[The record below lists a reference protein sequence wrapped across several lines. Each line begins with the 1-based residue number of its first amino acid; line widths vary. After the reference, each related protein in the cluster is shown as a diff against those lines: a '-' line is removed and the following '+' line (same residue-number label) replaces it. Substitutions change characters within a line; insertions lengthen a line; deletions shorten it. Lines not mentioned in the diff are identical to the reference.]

1 MSSSNKHRFTPLFM
15 ALSMIIGVF
24 LGLFYSAHF
33 NRSNLSI
40 INGGTNKL
48 GNLLEA
54 INQCYVDNVDIDSL
68 IENSIPLILKELD
81 PHSSYIAA
89 SDLQEAEEQLS
100 SSFSGIGVSFT
111 MQKDTVNVMQV
122 IKGGPAE
129 KVGLLPG
136 DRIITANEDTLIGMV
151 NTDVMKH
158 LKGKKG
164 TLVKLGIKRRNSKDL
179 IYYDVIRG
187 DIPVKSVDVAYMIN
201 ENTGYVHVTSFSE
214 KTYEEFIIAL
224 VELSVK
230 GMENVIVDL
239 RGNHGGYM
247 QIAIK
252 MANEFLKRNKL
263 IVYTEGI
270 HTKREDYYS
279 DGRGSFQSLPLVVLV
294 DDASAS
300 ASEIFAGA
308 MQDNDRA
315 TIIGRRTFGKG
326 LVQQPLN
333 FKDNSQVRLTI
344 ARYYTP
350 SGRCI
355 QKPYVSGHDE
365 DYELELLSRYERGEY
380 FSEDSIK
387 NNGPAYHTT
396 LGRQVYGGGGIRPD
410 IFVPEDTTSIT
421 SYYREAMVDGYV
433 REFCFQYT
441 DDNRDELL
449 KYETVEELENYLQK
463 QKLLEKFASHADKNG
478 LQRRNL
484 MLQQSRKLFE
494 RSIFGNIIYNL
505 HSTEEYLEYLNED
518 DRSVNKALQV
528 IDAGLT
534 FPKAGERYVLPS
546 EVDKD
551 KNKEQKNNKK

>member
-1 MSSSNKHRFTPLFM
+1 
-15 ALSMIIGVF
+15 MIVGVL

-33 NRSNLSI
+33 NRSSLNI
-40 INGGTNKL
+40 INGGSNKL
-48 GNLLEA
+48 GNLLEV
-54 INQCYVDNVDIDSL
+54 INQCYVDNVNMDSL

-81 PHSSYIAA
+81 PHSSYIPQTEVQ
-89 SDLQEAEEQLS
+89 DAEDQLS

-136 DRIITANEDTLIGMV
+136 DRIITADKDTLIGLES
-151 NTDVMKH
+151 NKVMKF
-158 LKGKKG
+158 LKGEKG
-164 TLVKLGIKRRNSKDL
+164 SKVKLGIKRRNSPDL
-179 IYYDVIRG
+179 IYYNVVRG

-201 ENTGYVHVTSFSE
+201 EKTGYVHITSFSE

-224 VELSVK
+224 VELNVK
-230 GMENVIVDL
+230 GMKNLIVDL

-247 QIAIK
+247 QIAIQ

-270 HTKREDYYS
+270 HSKREDYYS
-279 DGRGSFQSLPLVVLV
+279 NGRGSFQSLPLVVLV

-326 LVQQPLN
+326 LVQQPLSFN
-333 FKDNSQVRLTI
+333 DNSQVRLTI

-387 NNGPAYHTT
+387 NTGPAYHTT
-396 LGRQVYGGGGIRPD
+396 LGRKVYGGGGIRPD
-410 IFVPEDTTSIT
+410 IFVPEDTTTIT
-421 SYYREAMVDGYV
+421 SYYREALVEGYI
-433 REFCFQYT
+433 REFCFEFT
-441 DDNRDELL
+441 DDNREELL
-449 KYETVEELENYLQK
+449 KYETVEELENQLRK
-463 QKLLEKFASHADKNG
+463 LRLLEKFARHADKKG

-484 MLQQSRKLFE
+484 MLQQSHKLFE
-494 RSIFGNIIYNL
+494 RAIYGNIIYNL
-505 HSTEEYLEYLNED
+505 HSTEEYQQFLSED
-518 DRSVNKALQV
+518 DRTRDKALQV
-528 IDAGLT
+528 SEAGRT
-534 FPKAGERYVLPS
+534 FPKAGERYKLPS
-546 EVDKD
+546 EITSDK
-551 KNKEQKNNKK
+551 KSK

>member
-1 MSSSNKHRFTPLFM
+1 MNSSNKHRFTPLLM
-15 ALSMIIGVF
+15 SLSMVVGVF

-33 NRSNLSI
+33 NRSSLSI
-40 INGGTNKL
+40 INGGNNKL

-54 INQCYVDNVDIDSL
+54 INQCYVDEVDMDSL

-81 PHSSYIAA
+81 PHSSYIAV
-89 SDLQEAEEQLS
+89 SDVQDAEDQLS

-111 MQKDTVNVMQV
+111 MEKDTVNVMQV

-151 NTDVMKH
+151 NTTVMKH
-158 LKGKKG
+158 LKGEKG
-164 TLVKLGIKRRNSKDL
+164 SHVKLGIKRRNSTDL
-179 IYYDVIRG
+179 IYYDVVRG

-201 ENTGYVHVTSFSE
+201 ENTGYVHVNSFSE
-214 KTYEEFIIAL
+214 KTYEEFVIAL
-224 VELSVK
+224 VELGVE
-230 GMENVIVDL
+230 GMNNLIVDL

-247 QIAIK
+247 QVAIQ
-252 MANEFLKRNKL
+252 MANEFLSRNKL
-263 IVYTEGI
+263 IVYTEGV
-270 HTKREDYYS
+270 HSKREDYYS
-279 DGRGSFQSLPLVVLV
+279 NGRGSFQSLPLVVLV

-326 LVQQPLN
+326 LVQQPLS
-333 FKDNSQVRLTI
+333 FKDNSQLRLTI
-344 ARYYTP
+344 ARYYSP

-380 FSEDSIK
+380 FSEDSIR
-387 NNGPAYHTT
+387 NSGPAYHTT
-396 LGRQVYGGGGIRPD
+396 LGRKVYGGGGIRPD

-421 SYYREAMVDGYV
+421 SYYREAVVDGYV
-433 REFCFQYT
+433 REFCFAYT
-441 DDNRDELL
+441 DENREALQKFETVDELV
-449 KYETVEELENYLQK
+449 KYLQR
-463 QKLLEKFASHADKNG
+463 QKILDKFATHADKAG

-494 RSIFGNIIYNL
+494 RAILGNIIYNL
-505 HSTEEYLEYLNED
+505 HSTEEYQQFLNQD
-518 DRSVNKALQV
+518 DRTVMKALQV
-528 IDAGLT
+528 IEAGLT
-534 FPKAGERYVLPS
+534 FPKAGERYVLPGEFDGKS
-546 EVDKD
+546 K
-551 KNKEQKNNKK
+551 

>member
-1 MSSSNKHRFTPLFM
+1 MNSSKNKHRYTPLYM
-15 ALSMIIGVF
+15 SLCMIAGVF
-24 LGLFYSAHF
+24 IGMFYSGHF
-33 NRSNLSI
+33 NRSSLSI
-40 INGGTNKL
+40 INSTSANKL
-48 GNLLEA
+48 GNLLET
-54 INQCYVDNVDIDSL
+54 IGLYYVDEVDMDSL

-89 SDLQEAEEQLS
+89 SDVQDAEEQLS

-129 KVGLLPG
+129 KVGILPG
-136 DRIITANEDTLIGMV
+136 DRIITADTDMLVGME
-151 NTDVMKH
+151 NTTVMKH
-158 LKGKKG
+158 LKGPKG
-164 TLVKLGIKRRNSKDL
+164 SKVKLGIKRRSSDNL
-179 IYYDVIRG
+179 IYYDVVRG
-187 DIPVKSVDVAYMIN
+187 DIPLKSVEAAYMIN
-201 ENTGYVHVTSFSE
+201 DHTGYLHVTSFSE
-214 KTYEEFIIAL
+214 KTYDELVVAL

-230 GMENVIVDL
+230 GMEDLIIDL

-247 QIAIK
+247 QIAIQ
-252 MANEFLKRNKL
+252 MANEFLSRNKL
-263 IVYTEGI
+263 IVYTEGV
-270 HTKREDYYS
+270 HSKREDYYS
-279 DGRGSFQSLPLVVLV
+279 NGRGSFQSLPLVVLV

-326 LVQQPLN
+326 LVQQPLS

-355 QKPYVSGHDE
+355 QKPYVHGHDDE
-365 DYELELLSRYERGEY
+365 YEMELLSRYERGEY

-387 NNGPAYHTT
+387 NTGPAFHTT
-396 LGRQVYGGGGIRPD
+396 LGRKVYGGGGVRPD

-421 SYYREAMVDGYV
+421 SYYREAMIDGYI
-433 REFCFQYT
+433 REFCFSYT
-441 DDNRDELL
+441 DDNRE
-449 KYETVEELENYLQK
+449 
-463 QKLLEKFASHADKNG
+463 KLLEYKTVDELVGYLKKQMLLDKFAAHAEQAG

-494 RSIFGNIIYNL
+494 RAIFGNIIYNI
-505 HSTEEYLEYLNED
+505 HSTQEYQEYMNKD
-518 DRSVNKALQV
+518 DLSVQKALQV
-528 IDAGLT
+528 IDAHLT
-534 FPKAGERYVLPS
+534 FPKAGERYNLPDAT
-546 EVDKD
+546 E
-551 KNKEQKNNKK
+551 

>member
-1 MSSSNKHRFTPLFM
+1 MNSSKNRHRFTPILM
-15 ALSMIIGVF
+15 AFSMILGVL

-33 NRSNLSI
+33 NRSSLSI

-54 INQCYVDNVDIDSL
+54 INQCYVDEVNMDSL

-89 SDLQEAEEQLS
+89 SNVQEAEDQLS

-111 MQKDTVNVMQV
+111 MEKDTVNVMQI

-136 DRIITANEDTLIGMV
+136 DRIITANKDTLIGMV

-164 TLVKLGIKRRNSKDL
+164 SHVKLGIKRRSSKDL
-179 IYYDVIRG
+179 IYFDLVRD

-201 ENTGYVHVTSFSE
+201 ENTGYVHITSFSE
-214 KTYEEFIIAL
+214 KTYEELIIAM
-224 VELSVK
+224 VELGVK
-230 GMENVIVDL
+230 GMENLVIDL

-247 QIAIK
+247 QIAIQ

-270 HTKREDYYS
+270 HSKREDYYS
-279 DGRGSFQSLPLVVLV
+279 NGRGSFQSLPLVVLV

-326 LVQQPLN
+326 LVQQPLS
-333 FKDNSQVRLTI
+333 FKDNSQIRLTI

-355 QKPYVSGHDE
+355 QKPYVSGHDDE
-365 DYELELLSRYERGEY
+365 YELELFSRYERGEY

-387 NNGPAYHTT
+387 NTGPAYHTT
-396 LGRQVYGGGGIRPD
+396 LGRLVYGGGGIRPD
-410 IFVPEDTTSIT
+410 IFVPEDTTNIT
-421 SYYREAMVDGYV
+421 SYYREAFVEGYI
-433 REFCFQYT
+433 REFCFEYT

-449 KYETVEELENYLQK
+449 KQETVEELEHYLQK
-463 QKLLEKFASHADKNG
+463 QKLLEKFAAYADKNG

-494 RSIFGNIIYNL
+494 RAIFGNIIYNL
-505 HSTEEYLEYLNED
+505 HSTEEYQEYLNKN
-518 DRSVNKALQV
+518 DRTVNKAIQ
-528 IDAGLT
+528 IIKAGLT
-534 FPKAGERYVLPS
+534 FPKAGERYKLPH
-546 EVDKD
+546 EAAED
-551 KNKEQKNNKK
+551 NNG

>member
-1 MSSSNKHRFTPLFM
+1 MS
-15 ALSMIIGVF
+15 LSMVAGVF
-24 LGLFYSAHF
+24 LGLFFSAHF
-33 NRSNLSI
+33 NRSSLSI

-54 INQCYVDNVDIDSL
+54 VNQCYVDNVDIDSL
-68 IENSIPLILKELD
+68 IEKSIPLILKELD

-89 SDLQEAEEQLS
+89 SDVQDAEEQLS

-111 MQKDTVNVMQV
+111 MEKDTVNVMQV

-136 DRIITANEDTLIGMV
+136 DRIITADKDTLVGMAN
-151 NTDVMKH
+151 NTVMKH
-158 LKGKKG
+158 LKGEKG
-164 TLVKLGIKRRNSKDL
+164 SKVKLGIKRRNSPNL
-179 IYYDVIRG
+179 IYYNVIRG

-201 ENTGYVHVTSFSE
+201 ESTGYIHVNSFSE
-214 KTYEEFIIAL
+214 KTYEEFVVAL

-230 GMENVIVDL
+230 GMKNLVVDL

-247 QIAIK
+247 QIAIR

-263 IVYTEGI
+263 IVYIEGV
-270 HTKREDYYS
+270 HSKREDHYS
-279 DGRGSFQSLPLVVLV
+279 DGRGSFQDLPLVVLV

-326 LVQQPLN
+326 LVQQPLS
-333 FKDNSQVRLTI
+333 FKDNSMIRLTI

-365 DYELELLSRYERGEY
+365 EYEMELLARYERGEY

-387 NNGPAYHTT
+387 NTGPAYHTT

-410 IFVPEDTTSIT
+410 IFVPEDTTAIT
-421 SYYREAMVDGYV
+421 SYYREAFVEGYI
-433 REFCFQYT
+433 REFCFEYT
-441 DDNRDELL
+441 DNNRDELQ
-449 KYETVEELENYLQK
+449 KFENVDELTKHLRK
-463 QKLLEKFASHADKNG
+463 QRLLEKFAAHAEKNG

-484 MLQQSRKLFE
+484 MLQQSRHLFE
-494 RSIFGNIIYNL
+494 KAILGTIIYNL
-505 HSTEEYLEYLNED
+505 HSTEEYQEFLNED
-518 DRSVNKALQV
+518 DRTVKKALQV
-528 IDAGLT
+528 IEAGLT
-534 FPKAGERYVLPS
+534 FPKAGERYALPS
-546 EVDKD
+546 EVAG
-551 KNKEQKNNKK
+551 KK

>member
-1 MSSSNKHRFTPLFM
+1 MKSSNKNRFTPLFM
-15 ALSMIIGVF
+15 SLSMILGVV

-33 NRSNLSI
+33 NRNSLSI
-40 INGGTNKL
+40 ISGGNNKL
-48 GNLLEA
+48 GNLLEV
-54 INQCYVDNVDIDSL
+54 INQCYVDEVNMDSL

-81 PHSSYIAA
+81 PHSSYITKEN
-89 SDLQEAEEQLS
+89 LQEAEDQLS

-136 DRIITANEDTLIGMV
+136 DRIITANEDTLIGLE
-151 NTDVMKH
+151 NTKVMKF
-158 LKGKKG
+158 LKGEKG
-164 TLVKLGIKRRNSKDL
+164 SLVKLGIKRRNSADL

-187 DIPVKSVDVAYMIN
+187 DIPVKSVDVSYMIN
-201 ENTGYVHVTSFSE
+201 ETTGYIHVNSFSE
-214 KTYEEFIIAL
+214 KTYEEFIISM
-224 VELSVK
+224 VEL
-230 GMENVIVDL
+230 GMNGMKNVIVDL

-247 QIAIK
+247 QIAIQ

-263 IVYTEGI
+263 IVYTEGL
-270 HTKREDYYS
+270 HSKREDYMS
-279 DGRGSFQSLPLVVLV
+279 NGRGSFQTMPLIVLV

-333 FKDNSQVRLTI
+333 FKDNSQLRLTI

-396 LGRQVYGGGGIRPD
+396 LGRLVYGGGGIRPD

-421 SYYREAMVDGYV
+421 SYYREAMIQGFI
-433 REFCFQYT
+433 REFCFAYT
-441 DDNRDELL
+441 DDNREQLM
-449 KYETVEELENYLQK
+449 KFESVNELEEHLRK
-463 QKLLEKFASHADKNG
+463 QKLLDKFATYADKNG

-494 RSIFGNIIYNL
+494 RAIFGNIIYNL
-505 HSTEEYLEYLNED
+505 HSTEEYQEFLNED
-518 DRSVNKALQV
+518 DRTIKKALQV
-528 IDAGLT
+528 IESGRS
-534 FPKAGERYVLPS
+534 FPKAGERYIFTD
-546 EVDKD
+546 ED
-551 KNKEQKNNKK
+551 NNKDSK

>member
-1 MSSSNKHRFTPLFM
+1 MNSPKNRHRFTPLLM
-15 ALSMIIGVF
+15 SLSMIVGVF

-33 NRSNLSI
+33 SRSNLSI

-48 GNLLEA
+48 GNLLEV
-54 INQCYVDNVDIDSL
+54 INQCYVDEVNMDSL
-68 IENSIPLILKELD
+68 VENSIPLILKELD

-89 SDLQEAEEQLS
+89 SDVQDAEDQLS

-136 DRIITANEDTLIGMV
+136 DRIITANKDTLIGMP
-151 NTDVMKH
+151 NTEVMKH
-158 LKGKKG
+158 LKGEKG
-164 TLVKLGIKRRNSKDL
+164 SKVRLGIKRRKSPDL

-187 DIPVKSVDVAYMIN
+187 DIPIKSVDVAYMLDK
-201 ENTGYVHVTSFSE
+201 NTGYVHVTSFSE
-214 KTYEEFIIAL
+214 KTYEEFIVAL
-224 VELSVK
+224 VELGVK
-230 GMENVIVDL
+230 GMENLVIDL

-247 QIAIK
+247 QVAIQ
-252 MANEFLKRNKL
+252 MAEEFLKRNKL
-263 IVYTEGI
+263 IVYTEGV
-270 HTKREDYYS
+270 HSKREDYYS
-279 DGRGSFQSLPLVVLV
+279 RGRGSFQTLPLVVLV

-315 TIIGRRTFGKG
+315 VIIGRRTFGKG
-326 LVQQPLN
+326 LVQQPLS
-333 FKDNSQVRLTI
+333 FKDRSQVRLTI

-355 QKPYVSGHDE
+355 QKPYVGGHDE

-387 NNGPAYHTT
+387 NTGPAYHTT
-396 LGRQVYGGGGIRPD
+396 LGRLVYGGGGIRPD

-421 SYYREAMVDGYV
+421 SYYREAVVEGYV
-433 REFCFQYT
+433 REFCFDYT
-441 DDNRDELL
+441 DDNREELL
-449 KYETVEELENYLQK
+449 KQGSVEELEEYLKK
-463 QKLLEKFASHADKNG
+463 QRLLEKFAAHADKNG

-494 RSIFGNIIYNL
+494 RAIIGNIIYNL
-505 HSTEEYLEYLNED
+505 HSTEEYQEYLNED
-518 DRSVNKALQV
+518 DKTVKKALQV
-528 IDAGLT
+528 IEAGLT
-534 FPKAGERYVLPS
+534 FPKAGERFVLPS
-546 EVDKD
+546 EVDQ
-551 KNKEQKNNKK
+551 NAKKK

>member
-1 MSSSNKHRFTPLFM
+1 MS
-15 ALSMIIGVF
+15 LSMIVGVF
-24 LGLFYSAHF
+24 LGLFFSAHF
-33 NRSNLSI
+33 TRSNLSI

-48 GNLLEA
+48 GTLLEV
-54 INQCYVDNVDIDSL
+54 INQRYVDDVNIDSL
-68 IENSIPLILKELD
+68 IESSLPLILKELD

-89 SDLQEAEEQLS
+89 NDVQDVEDQLS
-100 SSFSGIGVSFT
+100 SSFSGIGISFI
-111 MQKDTVNVMQV
+111 MEKDTVNVMQI

-129 KVGLLPG
+129 KIGLMPG
-136 DRIITANEDTLIGMV
+136 DRIITADQDTLVGMT
-151 NTDVMKH
+151 NTEVIKH
-158 LKGKKG
+158 LKGQKG
-164 TLVKLGIKRRNSKDL
+164 SHVRLGVKRRSATDL
-179 IYYDVIRG
+179 IYYDVVRG

-214 KTYEEFIIAL
+214 KTYEELIIAL
-224 VELSVK
+224 VELDVK
-230 GMENVIVDL
+230 GMKNLIMDL

-247 QIAIK
+247 QVAIQ

-263 IVYTEGI
+263 IVYTEGS
-270 HTKREDYYS
+270 HEKRMDYYS

-326 LVQQPLN
+326 LVQQPLS
-333 FKDNSQVRLTI
+333 FRDNSQVRLTI

-387 NNGPAYHTT
+387 NTGPAYHTT

-410 IFVPEDTTSIT
+410 IFVPEDTTSTT
-421 SYYREAMVDGYV
+421 SYYRQAIVDGYI
-433 REFCFQYT
+433 REFCFEYT
-441 DDNRDELL
+441 DQNREELQTM
-449 KYETVEELENYLQK
+449 ETVSELETYLSK
-463 QKLLEKFASHADKNG
+463 QRLLEKFAAHADKHG

-484 MLQQSRKLFE
+484 MLQQSRRLFE
-494 RSIFGNIIYNL
+494 RAIYGNIIYNI
-505 HSTEEYLEYLNED
+505 HSTEEYQEFLNED
-518 DRSVNKALQV
+518 DRTVKKALQV
-528 IDAGLT
+528 IEAGLT

-546 EVDKD
+546 EVSES
-551 KNKEQKNNKK
+551 KNSKQR

>member
-1 MSSSNKHRFTPLFM
+1 MS
-15 ALSMIIGVF
+15 LSMIVGVL

-54 INQCYVDNVDIDSL
+54 INQCYVDEVNMDSL

-89 SDLQEAEEQLS
+89 SDVQDAEDQLS

-111 MQKDTVNVMQV
+111 MEKDTVNVMQV

-136 DRIITANEDTLIGMV
+136 DRIITANEDTLTGMV
-151 NTDVMKH
+151 NTAVMKH

-164 TLVKLGIKRRNSKDL
+164 TKVRLGIKRRNSPEL
-179 IYYDVIRG
+179 VYYDVIRG

-201 ENTGYVHVTSFSE
+201 EETGYVHVNSFSE
-214 KTYEEFIIAL
+214 KTYEEFVIAL
-224 VELSVK
+224 VELGVK
-230 GMENVIVDL
+230 GMNSLIVDL

-247 QIAIK
+247 QIAIQ
-252 MANEFLKRNKL
+252 MANEFLSRNKL
-263 IVYTEGI
+263 IVYTEGV
-270 HTKREDYYS
+270 HSKREDYYS
-279 DGRGSFQSLPLVVLV
+279 NGRGSFQALPLVVLV

-326 LVQQPLN
+326 LVQQPLS
-333 FKDNSQVRLTI
+333 FKDDSQVRLTI

-365 DYELELLSRYERGEY
+365 EYELELLARYERGEY
-380 FSEDSIK
+380 FSEDSIR
-387 NNGPAYHTT
+387 NTGPAYHTT
-396 LGRQVYGGGGIRPD
+396 LGRKVYGGGGIRPD
-410 IFVPEDTTSIT
+410 IFVPEDTTAIT
-421 SYYREAMVDGYV
+421 SYYREAMINGHI
-433 REFCFQYT
+433 REFCFVYT
-441 DDNRDELL
+441 DDNREELL
-449 KYETVEELENYLQK
+449 KLGSVEELEKYLRRQK
-463 QKLLEKFASHADKNG
+463 MLEKFAAHAEKNG

-484 MLQQSRKLFE
+484 MLQQSRRLFE
-494 RSIFGNIIYNL
+494 RAIFGNIIYNL
-505 HSTEEYLEYLNED
+505 HSTEEYQEFLNED
-518 DRSVNKALQV
+518 DRSISKALQV
-528 IDAGLT
+528 IEAGLT

-546 EVDKD
+546 EVDGNAPD
-551 KNKEQKNNKK
+551 KEKAKGRK